1 MRKSELIRRSPGL
14 YWFKLGEGEDVE
26 WIVARLLST
35 HLIESTDGELI
46 PHRIIRG
53 VSGPLPVE
61 SPA

>member
-1 MRKSELIRRSPGL
+1 MRIMELRKHAPGL
-14 YWFKLGEGEDVE
+14 YWFKLGEDDDVE

-46 PHRIIRG
+46 SHRIIRG
-53 VSGPLPVE
+53 VYGPLPVE